1 MIGPSSANLRET
13 RHPHKSK
20 TKFNQACEN
29 VREFPGRKVAYNAIF
44 RPLKNEKLNEQF
56 RSVAF
61 LRFRKIISTNIYINS
76 IRIER
81 KFREKFDQFNISIE
95 SESIR
100 AEKYKW
106 FEKIK
111 KKEKERIVEKQIP
124 FPEQIEERGRRKVER
139 MMI

>member
-44 RPLKNEKLNEQF
+44 RPLKK
-56 RSVAF
+56 
-61 LRFRKIISTNIYINS
+61 RKIERAISIRRLLTFPQNYFHEYIYIYIYILNS

-111 KKEKERIVEKQIP
+111 KKRERENCREADSVS
-124 FPEQIEERGRRKVER
+124 RTN
-139 MMI
+139 

>member
-1 MIGPSSANLRET
+1 M
-13 RHPHKSK
+13 
-20 TKFNQACEN
+20 
-29 VREFPGRKVAYNAIF
+29 
-44 RPLKNEKLNEQF
+44 NEQF

-111 KKEKERIVEKQIP
+111 KKKEKERIVEKQIP

>member
-1 MIGPSSANLRET
+1 M
-13 RHPHKSK
+13 
-20 TKFNQACEN
+20 
-29 VREFPGRKVAYNAIF
+29 
-44 RPLKNEKLNEQF
+44 NEQF

-61 LRFRKIISTNIYINS
+61 LRFRKIISTNTYIYIYILNS

-111 KKEKERIVEKQIP
+111 KKKRKRELSRSRFRFPNKLKREEDERLN
-124 FPEQIEERGRRKVER
+124 G
-139 MMI
+139 

>member
-1 MIGPSSANLRET
+1 M
-13 RHPHKSK
+13 
-20 TKFNQACEN
+20 
-29 VREFPGRKVAYNAIF
+29 
-44 RPLKNEKLNEQF
+44 NEQF

-61 LRFRKIISTNIYINS
+61 LRFRKIISTNTYIYIYILNS

-111 KKEKERIVEKQIP
+111 KREKERIVEKQIP